1 MSQFV
6 ETPTKTFKAGAAIV
20 QFLRV
25 KLTSSKLAEAGA
37 EDGEIG
43 TIEAKS
49 FADGDI
55 RAVRLA
61 TAQGT
66 AMMVANGTIAA
77 GATVYGASGGKVG
90 TTVNSHLIGVALEAA
105 GADDD
110 IIEVLR
116 NAKLNTLGDIDG
128 PIVIDDDFLG
138 DYPAA
143 ASALSG
149 QGPVSWAKLETNGL
163 GVIHSDEAN
172 GVLKFVFDNTAEAA
186 TATLFMENSPFDID
200 KAPIFEARVAIFD
213 IGDDVALDIDIGL
226 ASDDHA
232 TDFEAIAAFV
242 AFHLDGNSLDIL
254 AHSDDGTTDVAAVD
268 TTKDAV
274 DNTYFNVKIDCT
286 DKADIKMYLDMDGN
300 GYVQVLSGTTFTLT
314 AYSGS
319 LTPIIM
325 VEKTSDN
332 TLADVRVDRIRCSA
346 DRN

>member
-6 ETPTKTFKAGAAIV
+6 ETPTKTFTAGAAIV

-25 KLTSSKLAEAGA
+25 KLTSSKLATCGA

-43 TIEAKS
+43 TIEAES
-49 FADGDI
+49 FADLDI

-61 TAQGT
+61 SAQGT
-66 AMMVANGTIAA
+66 AKMVANGAIAV
-77 GATVYGASGGKVG
+77 GDTVYGASGGKVG
-90 TTVNSHLIGVALEAA
+90 TTVNSYLIGIALDSASA
-105 GADDD
+105 NND

-116 NAKLNTLGDIDG
+116 RAKLNTLGDIDG
-128 PIVIDDDFLG
+128 PLVIDDDFLG

-143 ASALSG
+143 ATALSG
-149 QGPVSWAKLETNGL
+149 EGPVSWAKLETLGL
-163 GVIHSDEAN
+163 GVTHSDEAN
-172 GVLKFVFDNTAEAA
+172 GVIKFVFDAVAEAA

-213 IGDDVALDIDIGL
+213 IGDDAALDIDIGL

-242 AFHLDGNSLDIL
+242 SFHLDGNSLNIM

-286 DKADIKMYLDMDGN
+286 DKTDIKMYLDMDGN
-300 GYVQVLSGTTFTLT
+300 GYVQVLSGTTFTLA

-325 VEKTSDN
+325 VEKTSNN
-332 TLADVRVDRIRCSA
+332 TLADVRADRVRCSA